1 MPVTVSRIAD
11 FCTANHAVSP
21 YAGNGANMAIIDG
34 WDLAES
40 LSHAESLDP
49 ALAAYDKNSFLR
61 AKNTLTASRWAIDV
75 AHATGV
81 KLWLY
86 TLLSGS

>member
-1 MPVTVSRIAD
+1 M
-11 FCTANHAVSP
+11 SP

-40 LSHAESLDP
+40 LLYTGTLEV
-49 ALAAYDKNSFLR
+49 ALSEYDKKSIPR
-61 AKNTLTASRWAIDV
+61 AKNTLAASRWAIDV

-81 KLWLY
+81 KLWVY
-86 TLLSGS
+86 TLVSRVLRFVFVREASQ